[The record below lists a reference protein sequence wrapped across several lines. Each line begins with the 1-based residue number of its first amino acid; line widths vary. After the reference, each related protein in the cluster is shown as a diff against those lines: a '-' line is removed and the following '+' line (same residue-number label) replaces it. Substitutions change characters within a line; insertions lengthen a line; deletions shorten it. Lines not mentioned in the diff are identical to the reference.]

1 MADLIRILNTDFL
14 NPTERNT
21 LLTSAQSQTG
31 TFAAYLWETLP
42 KREIVYYTG
51 LISGLILWLWPL
63 GTTLRPA
70 YKLAMLIGAAG
81 LVAASADA
89 LDNYQDELDDHREKH
104 VTKRA
109 ITLQNAETVELS
121 TQYAAATQ
129 KRLVSNSALP
139 EHLVEA
145 DLAVPQQKEADD
157 VSGDDGF
164 VEFVKG
170 AEAMRSELDPS
181 EVEGGAAALVAASV
195 KALPAQKLKFGTRTN
210 PRTKQKERVVDLT
223 GHTSYC
229 GLPIVDLAHEIAID
243 ARGCLVVAPTGCGK
257 SELQKRS
264 IRAQWEYHAQ
274 TNFTI
279 FAHKNRNQKTGE
291 GLDFAGMEDTKDLFV
306 FTASQRGEKLLS
318 AALDLKARLQS
329 IDSWIDT
336 GCEVPHV
343 VVIDQTNQGI
353 VAAANA
359 QREANLR
366 EDYEILASFE
376 NDYVSTIRTGL
387 IDGRTQLVKIWSF
400 AHANTNEALGIG
412 HQFKTNVSYTG
423 MGRAG
428 NYSAV
433 SSPLKT
439 KFYVDDDETR
449 KQLLIDLATYLEA
462 HKQNKSPVNVV
473 VALTNAGHDGWRLI
487 VLPQPEAV
495 QPIDFSATN
504 PSKDDFDGDGLPDVP
519 LPSDSAPTTTSE
531 EASPV
536 TPSEARITFES
547 LLNVKYTDEQKRTAT
562 EFVQWIKINSRDY
575 VDAHGLIDPQEVWPV
590 FPDVASPEELEAILN
605 LIIELEGGA
614 YEAHP
619 INGDQYFRLKGYRSN
634 RERYGATSSLID
646 SQEIVWKS
654 DVPESTQEA
663 LTPEKVNPGGITDE
677 VFTIILAQ
685 MMQLAR
691 GVIMTPSE
699 FINTSNQL
707 KSVIKLKVGI
717 LREVL
722 VYLDSKKVVVFP
734 EKNEPDFQF
743 LGFSNYQ

>member
-1 MADLIRILNTDFL
+1 MADLIRILDTDFL

-21 LLTSAQSQTG
+21 LLTSAKTQTS
-31 TFAAYLWETLP
+31 TIAAYLWETLP
-42 KREIVYYTG
+42 KRAIVYYTG
-51 LISGLILWLWPL
+51 LIGGLVLWLWPL
-63 GTTLRPA
+63 GTSIRPA
-70 YKLAMLIGAAG
+70 YKLALLIGAAG
-81 LVAASADA
+81 VVAAAADS
-89 LDNYQDELDDHREKH
+89 LENFQDELDDHREKN
-104 VTKRA
+104 VARRA
-109 ITLQNAETVELS
+109 ITLQNAESVELS
-121 TQYAAATQ
+121 TQYVAATQ
-129 KRLVSNSALP
+129 KRLASNSTLP
-139 EHLVEA
+139 IHLVEA
-145 DLAVPQQKEADD
+145 DLAEPPQGEAAAASD
-157 VSGDDGF
+157 DDGF
-164 VEFVKG
+164 AEFVKG

-181 EVEGGAAALVAASV
+181 EVEGGAAALVAAGV
-195 KALPAQKLKFGTRTN
+195 KALPAQTLKFGTRTN

-264 IRAQWEYHAQ
+264 IRAQWEYNPQ

-359 QREANLR
+359 QREASLR
-366 EDYEILASFE
+366 EDYEVLASFE
-376 NDYVSTIRTGL
+376 NDYVSTLRTGL

-462 HKQNKSPVNVV
+462 HKQNQSPVNVV

-519 LPSDSAPTTTSE
+519 LPPDAASTTTSE
-531 EASPV
+531 EDFLV

-562 EFVQWIKINSRDY
+562 EFVQWIRINARDY
-575 VDAHGLIDPQEVWPV
+575 VDAHGLIDPHEVWPV

-614 YEAHP
+614 YEPHP

-634 RERYGATSSLID
+634 RERYGVTSSLAGCE
-646 SQEIVWKS
+646 EIVWES
-654 DVPESTQEA
+654 DTSESTQEA

-685 MMQLAR
+685 MMQLAQ

-717 LREVL
+717 LREIL

-734 EKNEPDFQF
+734 DKNEPDFQF
-743 LGFSNYQ
+743 LGFLNYQ